1 MRDKI
6 NLVIS
11 GNTIQLIFS
20 IVKLGLSIFKLY
32 SVFTMVGI
40 WIKLRT
46 NRRLFRKRL
55 PSQCQSIR
63 KKKGKK
69 MWKGSSIRHRFL
81 HCWHHFTSLDK
92 LSSDIEQS
100 LYHWYFIKHLRS
112 CYIMTCYYK
121 NRSYERY
128 LPWWFIWFKSMKRN
142 YTVMANSFST
152 LSF

>member
-40 WIKLRT
+40 WIKLT
-46 NRRLFRKRL
+46 KNQHRRLFRKLL

-63 KKKGKK
+63 KKKQKRKK
-69 MWKGSSIRHRFL
+69 VWKDSSIRHRFL
-81 HCWHHFTSLDK
+81 HCWHHFTSLAK
-92 LSSDIEQS
+92 LSSDTQQS
-100 LYHWYFIKHLRS
+100 LHHWYFVKHLCS
-112 CYIMTCYYK
+112 CYIMTCYVIK
-121 NRSYERY
+121 IEV
-128 LPWWFIWFKSMKRN
+128 MKDIYPDDLLGLN
-142 YTVMANSFST
+142 AWKEIT
-152 LSF
+152 